1 MRYTFPFACVPVGL
15 AGSVLPTNQHGARL
29 KQARN
34 SRSYSR
40 NVVKIRLKRQ
50 GNKHRPFY
58 RIVVCKSTAGRN
70 GAFIEILGTYN
81 PLVKPSEFKVNKERA
96 LYWLMEGAQPTET
109 VAYFLKREGV
119 LGEFFAQRPTAEK
132 KYKFLNKAI
141 SAMSTASAV
150 STPVVEAEA
159 PAKAKKEE
167 AAPVVE
173 EVAAEAPAE
182 EAAAPVEEPAAEA
195 PAQDEQA

>member
-1 MRYTFPFACVPVGL
+1 
-15 AGSVLPTNQHGARL
+15 
-29 KQARN
+29 
-34 SRSYSR
+34 
-40 NVVKIRLKRQ
+40 VVKIRLKRQ

-58 RIVVCKSTAGRN
+58 RIVVAKSTAGRN

-119 LGEFFAQRPTAEK
+119 LGEFFSQRPTAEK

-141 SAMSTASAV
+141 AVMSTASAV
-150 STPVVEAEA
+150 STPVVEEA
-159 PAKAKKEE
+159 PAKTKKEE
-167 AAPVVE
+167 APVVE
-173 EVAAEAPAE
+173 EVATEAPAVEEAAAAEEAPAAEAAPEETVAEAPAE
-182 EAAAPVEEPAAEA
+182 E
-195 PAQDEQA
+195 QA